1 MVRFLT
7 SEITYSM
14 ISKEEYIIN
23 QGSENMNKVRIVTDS
38 TLDLSKQEIEE
49 LGVTIVPLTVTIDG
63 RSYKDGVDITS
74 SEFATM
80 LVKAKDIP
88 QSSQPATGD
97 FLSVYSELSD
107 QGYEILSIHM
117 TSGMSGTYQS
127 AQTAAGMTDA
137 AVTVIDSG
145 FISVALGFQVR
156 EAVKMANE
164 GKSADE
170 IVNRLQKVKDN
181 TLLYLMVDTL
191 EYLLKGGRIGRGR
204 ALVGS
209 LLKIKPVASL
219 DDGVYTPV
227 TKVRTY
233 TQLIKFF
240 KETYQKE
247 AQGKVIKGIGIAH
260 IEAVQLAQ
268 QVKDALFEVSEFED
282 ISIIETTPI
291 VSTHTGPGAL
301 ALMYYFDDE
310 S

>member
-1 MVRFLT
+1 
-7 SEITYSM
+7 
-14 ISKEEYIIN
+14 
-23 QGSENMNKVRIVTDS
+23 MNKVKIVTDS
-38 TLDLSKQEIEE
+38 TLDLPVKEIEE
-49 LGVTIVPLTVTIDG
+49 LDVTVVPLTITIDG
-63 RSYKDGVDITS
+63 QSYKDGVDITS
-74 SEFATM
+74 NEFASM
-80 LVKAKDIP
+80 LVNAKDIP

-97 FLSVYSELSD
+97 FLTVYSKLSE
-107 QGYEILSIHM
+107 QGYDILSIHM
-117 TSGMSGTYQS
+117 SSGMSGTFQS
-127 AQTAAGMTDA
+127 AQTAAGMSDA
-137 AVTVIDSG
+137 NVTVIDSE

-156 EAVKMANE
+156 EAASMANE

-170 IVNRLQKVKDN
+170 IVNRLQKVRTN
-181 TLLYLMVDTL
+181 TSLYLMVDTL
-191 EYLLKGGRIGRGR
+191 DYLLKGGRIGRGR

-233 TQLIKFF
+233 SQLIKFF

-247 AQGKVIKGIGIAH
+247 AEGRVIKGIGIAH
-260 IEAVQLAQ
+260 IEAFQLANQ
-268 QVKDALFEVSEFED
+268 IKEALSDLSGFED